1 MFAIAVDQ
9 RASHRRLEEAWAV
22 DRIKEEMQQDR
33 RVTTLTAWSVERG
46 HLP

>member
-9 RASHRRLEEAWAV
+9 RACCKQLEDAWAV
-22 DRIKEEMQQDR
+22 DRIEDKMGQDR
-33 RVTTLTAWSVERG
+33 QVTALTAWSVEHG